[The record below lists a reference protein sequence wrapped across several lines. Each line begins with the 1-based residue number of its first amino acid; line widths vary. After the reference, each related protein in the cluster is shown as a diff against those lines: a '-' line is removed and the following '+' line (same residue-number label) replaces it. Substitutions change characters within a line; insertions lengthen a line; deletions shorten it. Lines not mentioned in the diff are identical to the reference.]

1 MRVGDE
7 GRNGVEEVVGGEG
20 NIKCHLSSPAKEN
33 YRDPV
38 YHPKICT

>member
-20 NIKCHLSSPAKEN
+20 NIKCYFSFLVKEN
-33 YRDPV
+33 YRDLV
-38 YHPKICT
+38 YYLKICI